1 MKTERKKEQLTLNS
15 LIEIIDGQSAE
26 NHFIELSDE
35 VFQALNI
42 EMAEALA
49 KRYGASHLIKLPLR
63 EIKFFEW
70 LYENDIEIWKDLWG
84 NTDEEPYIVGMS
96 FLPVLLDK
104 MRGYPICDLMN
115 NENYYFT
122 SSHIVDKESDI
133 LLESAKT
140 RFMNNE
146 ELTIAQLLILQIS
159 VSPTDIWHFAYNF
172 NIDLNEAK
180 KAVDDLVQDN
190 ALVHLKDAEHLAPFI
205 DF

>member
-84 NTDEEPYIVGMS
+84 NTEEEPYIVGMS

-122 SSHIVDKESDI
+122 SSHIVDKESEI